1 MSDDVGSM
9 VNRRFRFLLVSRA
22 MRSAALIFVTLSTP
36 LYLLVLK
43 FDIVSIGLIYLF
55 VSLTTVVISL
65 GIGMLGDRIGFRK
78 ALIIGE
84 IPAIFITA
92 ALTFSTNIYIIL
104 AGIIISGTA
113 GAPGAMRGA
122 MSPGMNAYI
131 ATNWSDNANRV
142 RRMALITST
151 SSFFAIAGSLMLY
164 SHGLLLNYY
173 GTVNSFRILYGIG
186 FALVTLSMVSLF
198 MLKEKPVVKKTEHIM
213 KKASGVHVLKVAI
226 SNAVNGSGIGLA
238 VVLLPAWFELRYGLS
253 ASQVGLAFLGSYV
266 GAALGS
272 LTASR
277 IGVSNRSGSTLRV
290 AWVTRVVQGGLL
302 VGMAF
307 SPFVIMA
314 IILYSTRS
322 LLAGFGL
329 PSRNAINVSGI
340 QQGDFGAGTSL
351 QGVSVRVSQGFS
363 GLSGYLM
370 DISLPFPEVLGGI
383 LQAASGVLYYRLMR
397 KKN

>member
-173 GTVNSFRILYGIG
+173 GAVNSFRILYGIG